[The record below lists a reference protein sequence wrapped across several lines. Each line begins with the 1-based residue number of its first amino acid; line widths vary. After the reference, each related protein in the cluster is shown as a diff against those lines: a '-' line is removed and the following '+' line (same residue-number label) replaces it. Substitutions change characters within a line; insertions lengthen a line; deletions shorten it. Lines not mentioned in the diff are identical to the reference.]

1 MQLLKAD
8 HKKYDE
14 KSPQGDFF
22 FTLFFQKL
30 KQDEDLCFY
39 ISMNIKT
46 LPLEERPREKLL
58 SCGAAYLSD
67 VELMAVMLGSGIKG
81 KGIFELSDEIV
92 KLIDTQGG
100 RIGLEDML
108 KVDGLGLAK
117 ATTLSA
123 SFEFMR
129 RLLLPTAQR
138 IRFPR
143 DILPAVSH
151 YADRP
156 QEYFI
161 CISLNGAHEITHTR
175 VVSIGLVNRTM
186 VHPREVFAD
195 PIKDRA
201 AAIICAHNHPSGST
215 EPSKEDREVTEMIKQ
230 AGKILGIELLD
241 HIIFSRRGYYSF
253 AEKKEL

>member
-1 MQLLKAD
+1 
-8 HKKYDE
+8 
-14 KSPQGDFF
+14 
-22 FTLFFQKL
+22 
-30 KQDEDLCFY
+30 
-39 ISMNIKT
+39 MNIKT
-46 LPLEERPREKLL
+46 MPPEERPREKLL
-58 SCGAAYLSD
+58 SCGASYLSD

-81 KGIFELSDEIV
+81 KNILALSKEIV
-92 KLIDTQGG
+92 QEIDRQGTS
-100 RIGLEDML
+100 IGIEELL
-108 KVDGLGLAK
+108 KKTGLGLAK
-117 ATTLSA
+117 ATTLAA

-129 RLLLPTAQR
+129 RHLLPCTTR
-138 IRFPR
+138 IRFPK
-143 DILPAVSH
+143 DILPAVAH

-161 CISLNGAHEITHTR
+161 CISLNGAHEITRTR

-215 EPSKEDREVTEMIKQ
+215 EPSREDRDVTGMIKQ

-241 HIIFSRRGYYSF
+241 HIIFSPRGYYSF

>member
-1 MQLLKAD
+1 
-8 HKKYDE
+8 
-14 KSPQGDFF
+14 
-22 FTLFFQKL
+22 
-30 KQDEDLCFY
+30 
-39 ISMNIKT
+39 MNIKT
-46 LPLEERPREKLL
+46 MPPEERPREKLL

-67 VELMAVMLGSGIKG
+67 TELMAVMLGSGIKG
-81 KGIFELSDEIV
+81 KDIFALSEEIV
-92 KLIDTQGG
+92 REVDNRGTGIGIEELI
-100 RIGLEDML
+100 RIQ
-108 KVDGLGLAK
+108 GLGLAK
-117 ATTLSA
+117 ATTLAA
-123 SFEFMR
+123 SFEFVRR
-129 RLLLPTAQR
+129 RLLPSTMR
-138 IRFPR
+138 IRFPK
-143 DILPAVSH
+143 DILPAVAH

-161 CISLNGAHEITHTR
+161 CLSLNGAHEITHTR

-215 EPSKEDREVTEMIKQ
+215 EPSKEDRDVTEMIKQ

-241 HIIFSRRGYYSF
+241 HIIFSPRGYYSF

>member
-1 MQLLKAD
+1 
-8 HKKYDE
+8 
-14 KSPQGDFF
+14 
-22 FTLFFQKL
+22 
-30 KQDEDLCFY
+30 
-39 ISMNIKT
+39 MNIKT
-46 LPLEERPREKLL
+46 IPLEESPREKLL

-67 VELMAVMLGSGIKG
+67 VELMAVMLGSGIRG
-81 KGIFELSDEIV
+81 KDIFALSQEIV
-92 KLIDTQGG
+92 REIDNRGMS
-100 RIGLEDML
+100 IGVEDLL
-108 KVDGLGLAK
+108 KTSGLGLAK
-117 ATTLSA
+117 ATTLAA

-129 RLLLPTAQR
+129 RRLLPSAMR
-138 IRFPR
+138 IRFPK
-143 DILPAVSH
+143 DILPAVAH

-161 CISLNGAHEITHTR
+161 CLSLNGAHEITHTR

-201 AAIICAHNHPSGST
+201 AAIICAHNHPSGSI
-215 EPSKEDREVTEMIKQ
+215 EPSKEDRDVTEMIKQ

-241 HIIFSRRGYYSF
+241 HIIFSLRGYYSF